1 MPKEPP
7 SGSSGINVLA
17 LSPSLLCAYL
27 INSQGS
33 HVQVGDFNV
42 GISRAVLRPGEI
54 FTGVVLDV
62 GYAPLTSWTH
72 GGAILEVSLSLQHR
86 VKLPDG
92 ATFVEIF
99 ERSRPTSCSMLLF
112 LPTPPSCHPP
122 GLSRDVERGC
132 GSLGGPL
139 ASRAREGVRFK
150 SAGNRSTCAPAGAPH
165 ATPRRMTSGFQ
176 S

>member
-7 SGSSGINVLA
+7 SGISGINVLA

-27 INSQGS
+27 TNSQGS

-72 GGAILEVSLSLQHR
+72 GRAIVEVSHSLQHR
-86 VKLPDG
+86 VRLPDR

-99 ERSRPTSCSMLLF
+99 ERSRPTSCSML
-112 LPTPPSCHPP
+112 
-122 GLSRDVERGC
+122 
-132 GSLGGPL
+132 
-139 ASRAREGVRFK
+139 
-150 SAGNRSTCAPAGAPH
+150 
-165 ATPRRMTSGFQ
+165 
-176 S
+176 